1 MEFRS
6 TFLSL
11 DPWIIEV
18 DALMAVKEQ
27 DKIALLD
34 ARQNMARYTFREG
47 PKYAIKSFVILYT
60 SFS

>member
-6 TFLSL
+6 TFFSL

-27 DKIALLD
+27 DKIGLLD
-34 ARQNMARYTFREG
+34 ARQNMARYTFRDG
-47 PKYAIKSFVILYT
+47 PKYAKVI
-60 SFS
+60 